1 MNRTVLG
8 LGTLGWM
15 VFFALLNCYGSAL
28 PDVTEETEPS
38 TFTSSNHVLDLLV
51 IARPKVIQLGAF
63 QPTAWV
69 FEMCQTAVAH
79 EDKCPDDS
87 RTVSPYGGIRLQLYP
102 GDHLRMRLVNHLPPA
117 PTDAQYAHGSDQMM
131 NQMLAD
137 NPVNIHTHGLIVEPR
152 KADATDPTYGD
163 YVYVLGYPAGK
174 MPAMVSPDEIA
185 TNKPIQ
191 YDIYIPAN
199 HPSGIY
205 WFHPHVHGLN
215 VNQISE
221 GLSGLI
227 TIGSVTDY
235 VSPPPGM
242 STIPTRYVVLKDMQ
256 VLSSGN
262 VMDQENARFCSPFPV
277 NGVSRDGFC
286 QGWYSLGIPDDNDN
300 RPGNFEGG
308 VWFFT
313 INGQVDPQIPMPDA
327 PGELWRL
334 LNAGASRSYDLVLQD
349 DQTGSDLAFQVVSL
363 NGVALAAPPGAIAAQ
378 SQVGT
383 VRKAQLVPCP
393 VKSSAS
399 SLQPVCATHLVL
411 FPSSRAEIW
420 VFPQDRSATLKTLML
435 YTGPRGDRWPEASLA
450 HIVVHQGST
459 AQGSAAQGSAAQGST
474 AQGSATQGSATQG
487 SATQGSATQGSA
499 AQGSA
504 ARGSTAQGSAAQ
516 GSAAQG
522 SAAQGSAAAGAALLG
537 VKPFQKLIL
546 SPQGLLG
553 APVRAS
559 FAGVSS
565 SLPLERA
572 RQLVH
577 GASSTSP
584 ASRLNPHQLSAVAT
598 RLKEISQPA
607 ASLASPTCSALP
619 AGHRRRI
626 FFGIPPSQPAA
637 FGLGYEEVDGNDN
650 PVPGTFRDV
659 ASFDPAT
666 INICLPLGPHSTPVT
681 EEWELL
687 NLSAEAHNFHI
698 HQTEFYV
705 LAENAPAGDAD
716 TLMDNVVLPNGGR
729 SCNGSV
735 ATWRAGKCPVQTVV
749 VRIPFAEVGDFIY
762 HCHIGEHQDGGMMA
776 HIRVIASP

>member
-1 MNRTVLG
+1 MNRMALG
-8 LGTLGWM
+8 LATLGWM

-51 IARPKVIQLGAF
+51 IARPKVIRLGAF

-117 PTDAQYAHGSDQMM
+117 PTDAQYAHGSDRMM

-174 MPAMVSPDEIA
+174 MPAMVSSDEIA

-242 STIPTRYVVLKDMQ
+242 STIPTRYFVLKDMQ

-277 NGVSRDGFC
+277 HGVSREGYC
-286 QGWYSLGIPDDNDN
+286 QGWYSLGIPDDRDN

-349 DQTGSDLAFQVVSL
+349 DQTGSDLPFQVVSL
-363 NGVALAAPPGAIAAQ
+363 DGVALAAPPGAVAAQ

-383 VRKAQLVPCP
+383 VGKAQVVPCP
-393 VKSSAS
+393 VKSSPS

-420 VFPQDRSATLKTLML
+420 VFPEDRSATLKTLML

-450 HIVVHQGST
+450 HIVVHQGPT
-459 AQGSAAQGSAAQGST
+459 TQGST
-474 AQGSATQGSATQG
+474 DQASTTQASTTQ
-487 SATQGSATQGSA
+487 A
-499 AQGSA
+499 
-504 ARGSTAQGSAAQ
+504 ST
-516 GSAAQG
+516 
-522 SAAQGSAAAGAALLG
+522 AAGAALLG
-537 VKPFQKLIL
+537 VKPFQEAIL

-572 RQLVH
+572 QQLVH
-577 GASSTSP
+577 SASSTSP
-584 ASRLNPHQLSAVAT
+584 ASRLNPHQLAAVTT
-598 RLKEISQPA
+598 RLKEISRPA
-607 ASLASPTCSALP
+607 ASLASPACSALP

-735 ATWRAGKCPVQTVV
+735 ATWRAGKCPVQAVV

>member
-1 MNRTVLG
+1 MNRMALR
-8 LGTLGWM
+8 LATLGWI
-15 VFFALLNCYGSAL
+15 VFIALPNCYGGAM
-28 PDVTEETEPS
+28 PDGREETDPF

-51 IARPKVIQLGAF
+51 IAKPKAIRLGAF

-79 EDKCPDDS
+79 GDDCPDDS

-117 PTDAQYAHGSDQMM
+117 PTDAQYAHGSDAMM
-131 NQMLAD
+131 NQMLAA

-163 YVYVLGYPAGK
+163 YVFVLGYPAGK
-174 MPAMVSPDEIA
+174 MPVMVSPDEIA

-235 VSPPPGM
+235 LSPPPGM
-242 STIPTRYVVLKDMQ
+242 STIPTRYFVLKDMQ

-262 VMDQENARFCSPFPV
+262 VMDQENARFCSPFPIQ
-277 NGVSRDGFC
+277 GVSREGFC
-286 QGWYSLGIPDDNDN
+286 QGWYSLGIPDDRDN

-308 VWFFT
+308 EWFFT
-313 INGQVDPQIPMPDA
+313 INGQVDPQIPMPDT

-349 DQTGSDLAFQVVSL
+349 DQTGKDLAFQVVSL
-363 NGVALAAPPGAIAAQ
+363 DGVALAAPQGAVAAQ
-378 SQVGT
+378 SQVGA
-383 VRKAQLVPCP
+383 VGKAQVVPCP
-393 VKSSAS
+393 VESPAS
-399 SLQPVCATHLVL
+399 SSQPVCATHLVL

-459 AQGSAAQGSAAQGST
+459 P
-474 AQGSATQGSATQG
+474 
-487 SATQGSATQGSA
+487 
-499 AQGSA
+499 
-504 ARGSTAQGSAAQ
+504 
-516 GSAAQG
+516 
-522 SAAQGSAAAGAALLG
+522 AGAALLG
-537 VKPFQKLIL
+537 VKPFQKAIL
-546 SPQGLLG
+546 SPEGLLG

-572 RQLVH
+572 QQLVH
-577 GASSTSP
+577 SASNTSS
-584 ASRLNPHQLSAVAT
+584 AARLNPHQLRAVAT
-598 RLKEISQPA
+598 RLKEISKPA
-607 ASLASPTCSALP
+607 ASLASATCSALP
-619 AGHRRRI
+619 SGHRRRI

-666 INICLPLGPHSTPVT
+666 INICLPLGPHSTPVA
-681 EEWELL
+681 EEWELV

-705 LAENAPAGDAD
+705 LAQNAPEGDAD
-716 TLMDNVVLPNGGR
+716 ALMDNVVLPNGGR
-729 SCNGSV
+729 SCDGSV
-735 ATWRAGKCPVQTVV
+735 ATWRAGRCPVQTVV

-776 HIRVIASP
+776 HIRVIASQ

>member
-1 MNRTVLG
+1 MNRMALG
-8 LGTLGWM
+8 LATLGWM

-51 IARPKVIQLGAF
+51 IARPKVIRLGAF

-117 PTDAQYAHGSDQMM
+117 PTDAQYAHGSDRMM

-174 MPAMVSPDEIA
+174 MPAMVSSDEIA

-235 VSPPPGM
+235 ESPPPGM
-242 STIPTRYVVLKDMQ
+242 STIPTRYFVLKDMQ

-277 NGVSRDGFC
+277 HGVSREGYC
-286 QGWYSLGIPDDNDN
+286 QGWYSLGIPDDRDN

-349 DQTGSDLAFQVVSL
+349 DQTGSDLPFQVVSL
-363 NGVALAAPPGAIAAQ
+363 DGVALAAPPGAVAAQ

-383 VRKAQLVPCP
+383 VGKAQVVPCP
-393 VKSSAS
+393 VKSSPS

-420 VFPQDRSATLKTLML
+420 VFPEDRSATLKTLML

-450 HIVVHQGST
+450 HIVVHQGPT
-459 AQGSAAQGSAAQGST
+459 TQGST
-474 AQGSATQGSATQG
+474 DQASTTQASTTQA
-487 SATQGSATQGSA
+487 STTQA
-499 AQGSA
+499 
-504 ARGSTAQGSAAQ
+504 ST
-516 GSAAQG
+516 
-522 SAAQGSAAAGAALLG
+522 AAGAALLG
-537 VKPFQKLIL
+537 VKPFQEAIL

-572 RQLVH
+572 QQLVH
-577 GASSTSP
+577 SASSTSP
-584 ASRLNPHQLSAVAT
+584 ASRLNPHQLAAVTT
-598 RLKEISQPA
+598 RLKEISRPA
-607 ASLASPTCSALP
+607 ASLASPACSALP

-735 ATWRAGKCPVQTVV
+735 ATWRAGKCPVQAVV